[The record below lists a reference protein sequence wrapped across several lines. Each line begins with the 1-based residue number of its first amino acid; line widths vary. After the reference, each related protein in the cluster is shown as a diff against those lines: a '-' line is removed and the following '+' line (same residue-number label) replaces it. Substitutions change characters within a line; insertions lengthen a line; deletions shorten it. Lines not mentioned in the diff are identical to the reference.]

1 MAGGVGPIPVK
12 STESIVAHGDFSPE
26 IDHGNTF
33 CKVAHPRRAG
43 WKRKPLEHNGRQTP
57 EWPIWS
63 AGGER
68 ALASIADGTPHMTM
82 VGGVLMAG
90 TDHLAAYL
98 RLSGG
103 GNPHASTPPSSNMFL
118 VSKRA
123 ESNRFGALET
133 LILGGE

>member
-1 MAGGVGPIPVK
+1 MATLFVRQPIHGVPGGNANHLNTTDVK
-12 STESIVAHGDFSPE
+12 
-26 IDHGNTF
+26 
-33 CKVAHPRRAG
+33 R
-43 WKRKPLEHNGRQTP
+43 LNGLFGRL
-57 EWPIWS
+57 
-63 AGGER
+63 GVNVR
-68 ALASIADGTPHMTM
+68 LASIADGTPHMTM

-90 TDHLAAYL
+90 KDYLALYL

-123 ESNRFGALET
+123 ESNRFGAPET